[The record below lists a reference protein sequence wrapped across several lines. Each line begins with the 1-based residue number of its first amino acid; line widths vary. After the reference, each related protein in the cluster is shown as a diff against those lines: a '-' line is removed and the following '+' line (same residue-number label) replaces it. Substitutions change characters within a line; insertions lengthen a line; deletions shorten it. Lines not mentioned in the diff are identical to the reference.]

1 MQGSLD
7 TSASRQED
15 VLKDLRSKEAAY
27 YQLSGSL
34 ALLAG
39 TLSISMA
46 AYLWIQSQRGFAI
59 TNLQF
64 YLLWLLV
71 AGVSTA
77 IFFIFL
83 RSRFC
88 KAPRFSHR
96 LQVTL
101 VLIAPALLCGTLIPL
116 WLCLSEHR
124 QAYIATHWM
133 IFYGLALLSTAPFAP
148 RSILALGWGFL
159 ASGLLAIAV
168 VIFGHDL
175 RVFDTR
181 TAALFMFWTFGLLH
195 LLYGIGVRL
204 SDRKKTESINKE
216 D

>member
-1 MQGSLD
+1 MQESHD
-7 TSASRQED
+7 TSPSGQED

-34 ALLAG
+34 ALLTG
-39 TLSISMA
+39 ILSICVA
-46 AYLWIQSQRGFAI
+46 AYLWIQSQSGFEI
-59 TNLQF
+59 TNLKF
-64 YLLWLLV
+64 YLLWLSV
-71 AGVSTA
+71 AGVCTA
-77 IFFIFL
+77 MFFIFL
-83 RSRFC
+83 R
-88 KAPRFSHR
+88 PRFSNSSGLSHR
-96 LQVTL
+96 AQATL
-101 VLIAPALLCGTLIPL
+101 KLIAPALLSGTLIPL
-116 WLCLSEHR
+116 WLGLSGHR

-133 IFYGLALLSTAPFAP
+133 IFYGLALLSTASFAP

-159 ASGLLAIAV
+159 ASGLLAMAV

-195 LLYGIGVRL
+195 LLYGIGVL
-204 SDRKKTESINKE
+204 VSNRKKTDPINKE